1 VVITNTLPIRPEQS
15 FDKLTVLSIAPMIAR
30 AIKEVFED
38 GSVTSLFDGR
48 S

>member
-1 VVITNTLPIRPEQS
+1 MTDTLPIEPEKRFS
-15 FDKLTVLSIAPMIAR
+15 NLTVLSIAPLLAR

-38 GSVTSLFDGR
+38 GSVTSLFDGN

>member
-1 VVITNTLPIRPEQS
+1 
-15 FDKLTVLSIAPMIAR
+15 VLSIAPMIAQ
-30 AIKEVFED
+30 AIVEVFED